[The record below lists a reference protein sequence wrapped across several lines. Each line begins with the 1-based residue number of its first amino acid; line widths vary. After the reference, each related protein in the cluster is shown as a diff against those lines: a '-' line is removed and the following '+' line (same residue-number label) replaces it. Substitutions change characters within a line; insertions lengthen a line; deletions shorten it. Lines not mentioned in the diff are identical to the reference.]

1 MCLLKA
7 AMVVSSL
14 IFFGMMAHTLG
25 PIYLK
30 ECFPKV
36 MVLNLGSYIVV
47 VPKIVLGVRISEKT
61 SDITGTQ
68 VVSNFVHKNGYIL
81 YSSVFQGA

>member
-1 MCLLKA
+1 MESWSIEFRSVDRMCLLKA

-25 PIYLK
+25 PIHLK

-36 MVLNLGSYIVV
+36 MVLNLGS
-47 VPKIVLGVRISEKT
+47 T
-61 SDITGTQ
+61 
-68 VVSNFVHKNGYIL
+68 
-81 YSSVFQGA
+81 